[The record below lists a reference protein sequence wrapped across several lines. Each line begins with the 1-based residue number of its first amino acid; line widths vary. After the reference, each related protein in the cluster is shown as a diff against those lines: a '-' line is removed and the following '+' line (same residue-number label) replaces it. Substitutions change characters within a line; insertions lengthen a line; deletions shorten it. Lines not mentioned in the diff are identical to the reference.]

1 MYLLAMRVSSIRVCI
16 LAFPVFCIQLS
27 NMALPVHSQF
37 GWEFEDVRE
46 RVDYRFNFR
55 SGAHSPRT
63 YDFVYQDCVCI
74 L

>member
-1 MYLLAMRVSSIRVCI
+1 MCQQHSCLLAFKPLCT
-16 LAFPVFCIQLS
+16 QLS
-27 NMALPVHSQF
+27 SMALPVDSQF
-37 GWEFEDVRE
+37 GWKFDDLRE

-63 YDFVYQDCVCI
+63 YDFVYEDCAPYFVVFV